1 MALWEPKSPGQLK
14 DPSLPST
21 LGLTTKVT
29 VAPDLENSR
38 GFIVRWVGIS
48 SAVRYIVYAS
58 PSPMNKNKFKE
69 YNKSLKTAYFEVPI
83 TVPDDL
89 VFYFW
94 VGYVNP
100 RGGISMIQDEPV
112 YISINSAFESSA
124 ISDEI
129 KRDIITDDDMKFY
142 VEEIRRRNLA
152 MLQNDGEDFI
162 LYIRRMFGQ
171 ECVSLAHGSTGTATG
186 ERITPMSALD
196 SSKFDTEFDP
206 HEASEFE
213 KASSK
218 DPEYNTSYRCLECF
232 GTGIAGG
239 YYPGIRIRARYGNL
253 PRRIIKLAGQG
264 IEFSNDFNSWAIWHP
279 RIKDRDVLVRI
290 RTGERGIIQKV
301 GQSELR
307 GIPMHQEFDF
317 VSETEKAMI
326 YKINDEAIKKALEA
340 EGGYD
345 VAKWD
350 WSLWS

>member
-21 LGLTTKVT
+21 LSLTTRVT
-29 VAPDLENSR
+29 VSPDLENNRS
-38 GFIVRWVGIS
+38 FFVRWVKVTA
-48 SAVRYIVYAS
+48 AVKYILYAS
-58 PSPMNKNKFKE
+58 PSPINRNKFKE
-69 YNKSLKTAYFEVPI
+69 YNRNINSATFEIPI

-100 RGGISMIQDEPV
+100 RGTITMIQDEPV

-124 ISDEI
+124 MSDEI

-152 MLQNDGEDFI
+152 MLQNDGEDFT

-171 ECVSLAHGSTGTATG
+171 PCVCLSHAPGAVAGQ
-186 ERITPMSALD
+186 RVTPMSAID
-196 SSKFDTEFDP
+196 SSQFDKEFDP

-213 KASSK
+213 KMESK
-218 DPEYNTSYRCLECF
+218 DPEYNASYRCPDCF

-253 PRRIIKLAGQG
+253 PRRVIKLAGQG
-264 IEFSNDFNSWAIWHP
+264 IEFSNDFNSWSIWHP
-279 RIKDRDVLVRI
+279 RMKDRDVLLRL
-290 RTGERGIIQKV
+290 RTGERGIVTSV

-307 GIPMHQEFDF
+307 GIPMHQEFNF
-317 VSETEKAMI
+317 VSETEKAII
-326 YKINDEAIKKALEA
+326 YDINDEAIKKALEE

-345 VAKWD
+345 VAKFD
-350 WSLWS
+350 WALWS